1 MLENFSWRPGI
12 GDPSFGGWI
21 TVALYVLAGVS
32 CWRTAGVEKA
42 VGVVVR
48 NEASTWRLISVAFFA
63 LGFNKQLDLQSA
75 LTEIGRVVALSGGWY
90 DQRRM
95 VQLYFILAMLV
106 IAAAVIPIV
115 LFKVRKLSRQVLLAL
130 AGSMFV
136 FGYVVIRAASFHH
149 FDRFIGSRILGLQWN
164 WILEITGIVLVA
176 LASEWRRM
184 NISRQNRCLT
194 GEQH

>member
-1 MLENFSWRPGI
+1 
-12 GDPSFGGWI
+12 
-21 TVALYVLAGVS
+21 
-32 CWRTAGVEKA
+32 
-42 VGVVVR
+42 
-48 NEASTWRLISVAFFA
+48 
-63 LGFNKQLDLQSA
+63 
-75 LTEIGRVVALSGGWY
+75 
-90 DQRRM
+90 M

-106 IAAAVIPIV
+106 IAAAAIPIV
-115 LFKVRKLSRQVLLAL
+115 LFKVRKLSREVLLAL